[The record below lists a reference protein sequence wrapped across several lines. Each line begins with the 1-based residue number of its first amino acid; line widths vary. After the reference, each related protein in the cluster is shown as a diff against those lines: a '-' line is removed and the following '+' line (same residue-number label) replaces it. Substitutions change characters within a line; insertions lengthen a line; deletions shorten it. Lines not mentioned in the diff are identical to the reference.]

1 MAVNEN
7 EFFRQATLR
16 ICRHL
21 DIEKGLSACLRYLST
36 IMPADMICLE
46 IYEPDIR
53 ALRIIAKASLA
64 EYGKTD
70 LLIPL
75 DQKARGMMEKI
86 YRRFKKSVW
95 LDAVAINDPNT
106 DPVAPLVLE
115 MLQAPGSALM
125 HMVLE
130 TEGRPLCSLMI
141 VAQDKRRF
149 TDEDARLLSLLKE
162 PFSVAMANALKHREV
177 LHFRELLADDN
188 RFLQRQLLSL
198 SGDQIIGADFGLKS
212 VMEKVRQVAA
222 HDSPVLLLGET
233 GTGKDVLANAI
244 HYSSARR
251 EAAFIAVNCGAI
263 PENLMDSEL
272 FGHEKGAFTH
282 AASRRRGFLEIVSGG
297 TLFFDEVGEVSKKM
311 QMDLLRTLEEKM
323 IYRVGSRT
331 AVPVDFRLVSATSQ
345 ALDEKRS
352 DGSLREDF
360 FYRIGVIEIKIPP
373 LRDRREDVP
382 LLVEHF
388 LRKYGQETTKQVE
401 QVTPAAIERLMQYDW
416 PGNVRELQNAIERAV
431 VLSRGATLHQAD
443 FAFLT
448 PPAVS
453 LPQQTGTLRQ
463 REKRYVYEVLC
474 DNAWNITRSAA
485 VLGINRVTL
494 HKKIKRYGFERKLG

>member
-1 MAVNEN
+1 MQEVFA
-7 EFFRQATLR
+7 
-16 ICRHL
+16 
-21 DIEKGLSACLRYLST
+21 
-36 IMPADMICLE
+36 
-46 IYEPDIR
+46 
-53 ALRIIAKASLA
+53 
-64 EYGKTD
+64 
-70 LLIPL
+70 LIP
-75 DQKARGMMEKI
+75 E
-86 YRRFKKSVW
+86 
-95 LDAVAINDPNT
+95 
-106 DPVAPLVLE
+106 
-115 MLQAPGSALM
+115 
-125 HMVLE
+125 
-130 TEGRPLCSLMI
+130 
-141 VAQDKRRF
+141 VAQS
-149 TDEDARLLSLLKE
+149 DAS
-162 PFSVAMANALKHREV
+162 
-177 LHFRELLADDN
+177 
-188 RFLQRQLLSL
+188 
-198 SGDQIIGADFGLKS
+198 
-212 VMEKVRQVAA
+212 
-222 HDSPVLLLGET
+222 VLLTGET
-233 GTGKDVLANAI
+233 GTGKELVAKAI
-244 HYSSARR
+244 HAKSPRANLP
-251 EAAFIAVNCGAI
+251 FIAINCGAL
-263 PENLMDSEL
+263 PESLLESEL

-401 QVTPAAIERLMQYDW
+401 QVTPAAIERLTQYDW

-431 VLSRGATLHQAD
+431 VLSRGATLHQVD

>member
-1 MAVNEN
+1 MFTKMRTMIVDDEKIIREAFLYWFEKHGQAADAATSGIEALKKMAA
-7 EFFRQATLR
+7 Q
-16 ICRHL
+16 
-21 DIEKGLSACLRYLST
+21 RY
-36 IMPADMICLE
+36 
-46 IYEPDIR
+46 
-53 ALRIIAKASLA
+53 
-64 EYGKTD
+64 D
-70 LLIPL
+70 LLFVDIKMPGMDGIEL
-75 DQKARGMMEKI
+75 LGHVKSDYPETAVVIITAYASIESAIQAMKLGAADYLMKPFRPDQ
-86 YRRFKKSVW
+86 
-95 LDAVAINDPNT
+95 
-106 DPVAPLVLE
+106 
-115 MLQAPGSALM
+115 
-125 HMVLE
+125 
-130 TEGRPLCSLMI
+130 
-141 VAQDKRRF
+141 
-149 TDEDARLLSLLKE
+149 LSL
-162 PFSVAMANALKHREV
+162 V
-177 LHFRELLADDN
+177 
-188 RFLQRQLLSL
+188 
-198 SGDQIIGADFGLKS
+198 I
-212 VMEKVRQVAA
+212 EKVRQQKQRATEYDYVKGRLEKMTRFDNIIGRSIPMQEVFALIPEVAQSDA
-222 HDSPVLLLGET
+222 SVLLTGET
-233 GTGKDVLANAI
+233 GTGKELVAKAI
-244 HYSSARR
+244 HAKSPRANLP
-251 EAAFIAVNCGAI
+251 FIAINCGAL
-263 PENLMDSEL
+263 PESLLESEL

>member
-1 MAVNEN
+1 MFTKMRTMIVDDEKIIREAFLYWFEKHGQAADAATSGIEALKKMAA
-7 EFFRQATLR
+7 Q
-16 ICRHL
+16 
-21 DIEKGLSACLRYLST
+21 RY
-36 IMPADMICLE
+36 
-46 IYEPDIR
+46 
-53 ALRIIAKASLA
+53 
-64 EYGKTD
+64 D
-70 LLIPL
+70 LLFVDIKMPGMDGIEL
-75 DQKARGMMEKI
+75 LGHVKSDYPETAVVIITAYASIESAIQAMKLGAADYLMKPFRPDQ
-86 YRRFKKSVW
+86 
-95 LDAVAINDPNT
+95 
-106 DPVAPLVLE
+106 
-115 MLQAPGSALM
+115 
-125 HMVLE
+125 
-130 TEGRPLCSLMI
+130 
-141 VAQDKRRF
+141 
-149 TDEDARLLSLLKE
+149 LSL
-162 PFSVAMANALKHREV
+162 V
-177 LHFRELLADDN
+177 
-188 RFLQRQLLSL
+188 
-198 SGDQIIGADFGLKS
+198 I
-212 VMEKVRQVAA
+212 EKVRQQKQRATEYDYVKGRLEKMTRFDNIIGRSIPMQEVFALIPEVAQSDA
-222 HDSPVLLLGET
+222 SVLLTGET
-233 GTGKDVLANAI
+233 GTGKELVAKAI
-244 HYSSARR
+244 HAKSPRANLP
-251 EAAFIAVNCGAI
+251 FIAINCGAL
-263 PENLMDSEL
+263 PESLLESEL

-401 QVTPAAIERLMQYDW
+401 QVTPAAIERLMQYDR